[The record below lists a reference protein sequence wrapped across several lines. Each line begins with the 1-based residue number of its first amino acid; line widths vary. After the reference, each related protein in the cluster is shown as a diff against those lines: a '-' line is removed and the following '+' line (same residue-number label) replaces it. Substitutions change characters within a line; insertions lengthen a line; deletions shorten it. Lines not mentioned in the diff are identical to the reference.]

1 MLVGRL
7 PSSLGFRA
15 PATDKACPRP
25 QRPLSARPT
34 ALGYR
39 ESVVNTAF
47 KEALA
52 VGFGASF
59 GALARFAFT
68 PLIAPEPPSEIVII
82 FIINAIGCFLMGR
95 FDPGPFWGRGM
106 IGGFTTFSAVSFLA
120 MRSSAFIAL
129 IYMAGTMIVALA
141 AWELGDALR
150 RRRDRPQEVT
160 P

>member
-1 MLVGRL
+1 MRRL
-7 PSSLGFRA
+7 RA
-15 PATDKACPRP
+15 ALPHSAC
-25 QRPLSARPT
+25 AHT
-34 ALGYR
+34 VGYR

-47 KEALA
+47 KESLA
-52 VGFGASF
+52 IGFGASF

-82 FIINAIGCFLMGR
+82 FVINAIGCFLMGF

-120 MRSSAFIAL
+120 MQSSAFIAF
-129 IYMAGTMIVALA
+129 IYMVSTMLVALA

-150 RRRDRPQEVT
+150 RRRSPEVA

>member
-1 MLVGRL
+1 M
-7 PSSLGFRA
+7 
-15 PATDKACPRP
+15 
-25 QRPLSARPT
+25 RPLRT
-34 ALGYR
+34 ALPHSACAHTVGYS

-52 VGFGASF
+52 IGFGASF

-82 FIINAIGCFLMGR
+82 FVINAIGCFLMGF

-120 MRSSAFIAL
+120 MQSSAFIAF
-129 IYMAGTMIVALA
+129 IYMVSTMLVALA

-150 RRRDRPQEVT
+150 RRRSPEVA

>member
-1 MLVGRL
+1 M
-7 PSSLGFRA
+7 
-15 PATDKACPRP
+15 
-25 QRPLSARPT
+25 RPLRAALPYSACAHT
-34 ALGYR
+34 VGYR

-52 VGFGASF
+52 IGFGASF

-82 FIINAIGCFLMGR
+82 FVINAIGCFLMGF

-120 MRSSAFIAL
+120 MQSSAFIAF
-129 IYMAGTMIVALA
+129 IYMVSTMLVALA

-150 RRRDRPQEVT
+150 RRRSPEVA

>member
-1 MLVGRL
+1 MRSLRAAL
-7 PSSLGFRA
+7 PHS
-15 PATDKACPRP
+15 AC
-25 QRPLSARPT
+25 AHT
-34 ALGYR
+34 VGYR

-52 VGFGASF
+52 IGFGASF

-82 FIINAIGCFLMGR
+82 FVINAIGCFLMGF

-120 MRSSAFIAL
+120 MQSSAFIAF
-129 IYMAGTMIVALA
+129 IYMVSTMLVALA

-150 RRRDRPQEVT
+150 RRRSPEVA

>member
-1 MLVGRL
+1 MCPLRAAL
-7 PSSLGFRA
+7 PHS
-15 PATDKACPRP
+15 AC
-25 QRPLSARPT
+25 AHT
-34 ALGYR
+34 VGYR

-52 VGFGASF
+52 IGFGASF

-82 FIINAIGCFLMGR
+82 FVINAIGCFLMGF

-120 MRSSAFIAL
+120 MQSSAFIAL
-129 IYMAGTMIVALA
+129 VYMVSTMLVALA

-150 RRRDRPQEVT
+150 RRRSPEVA

>member
-1 MLVGRL
+1 M
-7 PSSLGFRA
+7 
-15 PATDKACPRP
+15 
-25 QRPLSARPT
+25 RPLRAALPHSACAHT
-34 ALGYR
+34 VGYR

-52 VGFGASF
+52 IGFGASF

-82 FIINAIGCFLMGR
+82 FIINAIGCFLMGL

-120 MRSSAFIAL
+120 MQSSAFIAF
-129 IYMAGTMIVALA
+129 IYMVSTMLVALA

-150 RRRDRPQEVT
+150 RRRSPEVA

>member
-1 MLVGRL
+1 MCPLRAAL
-7 PSSLGFRA
+7 PHS
-15 PATDKACPRP
+15 AC
-25 QRPLSARPT
+25 AHT
-34 ALGYR
+34 VGYR

-52 VGFGASF
+52 IGFGASF

-82 FIINAIGCFLMGR
+82 FVINAIGCFLMGF

-120 MRSSAFIAL
+120 MQSSAFIAF
-129 IYMAGTMIVALA
+129 IYMVSTMLVALA

-150 RRRDRPQEVT
+150 RRRSPEVA

>member
-1 MLVGRL
+1 M
-7 PSSLGFRA
+7 
-15 PATDKACPRP
+15 
-25 QRPLSARPT
+25 
-34 ALGYR
+34 
-39 ESVVNTAF
+39 VNTAF

-52 VGFGASF
+52 IGFGASF
-59 GALARFAFT
+59 GALTRFAFT

-120 MRSSAFIAL
+120 MLSSAFIAL

-141 AWELGDALR
+141 AWELGDSLR
-150 RRRDRPQEVT
+150 RHRDCPQEVR

>member
-1 MLVGRL
+1 M
-7 PSSLGFRA
+7 
-15 PATDKACPRP
+15 
-25 QRPLSARPT
+25 RPLRAALPHSACAHT
-34 ALGYR
+34 VGYR

-52 VGFGASF
+52 IGFGASF

-82 FIINAIGCFLMGR
+82 FVINAIGCFLMGF

-120 MRSSAFIAL
+120 MQSSAFIAL
-129 IYMAGTMIVALA
+129 VYMVSTMLVALA

-150 RRRDRPQEVT
+150 RRRSPEVA